1 MNEFMTSAAE
11 SRRRE
16 ASSPLNFDWPEDV
29 LFGGNID
36 DNFLTRVDNAPGQ
49 MRPANNEPFVP
60 PVSNLPYPSG
70 SNDLLLS
77 TADGKEESGS
87 SDRNTAKRSS
97 SQSGSMPTSRRK
109 KKPKGM
115 PKRPLSAYNLYF
127 QAQRAG
133 ILARDESE
141 DGCKKIGFEG
151 LGKIIGK
158 QWKGLSEKDRKK
170 YHKLAEKESVRYRN
184 EMEVYNQ
191 QKAKKL
197 EKEEKKADSSMDFT
211 SDPNES
217 LKMEEIHL
225 PNLNTFQSKETIET
239 TSRATGPSE
248 RDGMQFPQAA
258 LLSSFQQTTSSAF
271 VMPPPMPAELVSI
284 NQGRSHLHDV
294 QQTPSFSPPPPRK
307 PSIDSNKMLLPPA
320 MEIIL
325 SDKDGKERKYCV
337 EYKCYSMPREEAHQF
352 IQSMTREE

>member
-1 MNEFMTSAAE
+1 MNEFTTSAAE

-36 DNFLTRVDNAPGQ
+36 DNFLTKVDNAPGQ

-70 SNDLLLS
+70 SNDLPFS
-77 TADGKEESGS
+77 IADGKEESGS
-87 SDRNTAKRSS
+87 SDRNTAKRSL

-141 DGCKKIGFEG
+141 GGREKIGFEG

-170 YHKLAEKESVRYRN
+170 YHKLAEKESVRYRK
-184 EMEVYNQ
+184 EMEVYNE

-197 EKEEKKADSSMDFT
+197 EEEKKANSSVDFT

-225 PNLNTFQSKETIET
+225 PNLNTFQSKEAIET
-239 TSRATGPSE
+239 ISRGTGPSE
-248 RDGMQFPQAA
+248 RDVIQFPQPT
-258 LLSSFQQTTSSAF
+258 LLSSTSSAF
-271 VMPPPMPAELVSI
+271 VMPPPMPAELLSI
-284 NQGRSHLHDV
+284 NQGRSHLHEG
-294 QQTPSFSPPPPRK
+294 QQTPSFPPPPSRK
-307 PSIDSNKMLLPPA
+307 PSIDSNKMLLPPG

-352 IQSMTREE
+352 IQSITGEE